1 MWEQEWERGCWNSH
15 FSRQIHDWELEWVKA
30 FFRRL
35 QGYTISREV
44 EDDILWLSLKGS
56 NFSIKFLYSSLKDV
70 NVGPTQNKGDGS
82 C

>member
-1 MWEQEWERGCWNSH
+1 M
-15 FSRQIHDWELEWVKA
+15 KA